1 MCIKKN
7 WSPDNQWSKN
17 SEVLSFF
24 SKVIKRNVQYIQLSS
39 VIKLDILFKKQH
51 LISVLGVVDELD
63 DGKYILLKKT
73 EDNEYSG
80 VRPSKRRPSK
90 KGKKISVVCTEN

>member
-1 MCIKKN
+1 MEQVCKN
-7 WSPDNQWSKN
+7 W
-17 SEVLSFF
+17 EVLSFF
-24 SKVIKRNVQYIQLSS
+24 SKVIKRNVRYIQLSS

>member
-1 MCIKKN
+1 VALNTIN
-7 WSPDNQWSKN
+7 G
-17 SEVLSFF
+17 
-24 SKVIKRNVQYIQLSS
+24 LSS
-39 VIKLDILFKKQH
+39 EFRGDCSFVIKLDILFKKQH